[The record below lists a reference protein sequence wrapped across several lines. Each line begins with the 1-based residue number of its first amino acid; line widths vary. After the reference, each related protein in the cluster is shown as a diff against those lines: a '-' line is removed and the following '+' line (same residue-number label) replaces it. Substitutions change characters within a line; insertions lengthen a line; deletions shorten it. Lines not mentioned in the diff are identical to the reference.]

1 MDLISLRCRKI
12 CCIGRLGRL
21 LQAVGSAN
29 SPPLPYYFVFCS
41 YYTACEKP
49 LQPALGPPAGALRIL
64 SRMHIN
70 REQSPFYLHFLHIY
84 TASR

>member
-1 MDLISLRCRKI
+1 MGIILPAVQSF
-12 CCIGRLGRL
+12 CCIGRVDRL

-29 SPPLPYYFVFCS
+29 SPPLPYYSVFCS

-49 LQPALGPPAGALRIL
+49 LQPALGPPAGALIIL
-64 SRMHIN
+64 SRMHKN
-70 REQSPFYLHFLHIY
+70 REQSPFCLHFLHIY